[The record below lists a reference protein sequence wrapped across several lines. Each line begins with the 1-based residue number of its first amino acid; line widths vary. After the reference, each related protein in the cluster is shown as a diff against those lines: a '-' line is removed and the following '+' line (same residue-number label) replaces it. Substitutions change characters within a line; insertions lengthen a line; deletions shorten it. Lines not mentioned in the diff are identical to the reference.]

1 MLESIE
7 LRVPVANEN
16 ETTPMNMMMMQMIL
30 SASVPPD
37 ISPKPTV
44 VIVVNV
50 KYNAAMYS

>member
-1 MLESIE
+1 MLESME

-30 SASVPPD
+30 SAFVPPD

-50 KYNAAMYS
+50 KYSAAM